1 MALYKINKSVKSQ
14 DDTQVNLKAMALH
27 ATSFGLFMAST
38 LLLIFV
44 YFMDYFGKMT
54 YKALYISNGA
64 TIICSSLAQIVLC
77 LIFWELG

>member
-1 MALYKINKSVKSQ
+1 VKSR

-38 LLLIFV
+38 LLFMFV
-44 YFMDYFGKMT
+44 YIMDIYFGRMT
-54 YKALYISNGA
+54 GKVYIITDGA

-77 LIFWELG
+77 LIFWELA